1 QTGRGFTHRGGCLD
15 GLAQDLAMRFA
26 FRIAVVEVVLLGA
39 RRGDLIE
46 GRVGDVLADLSQG
59 GNLGA
64 AVHLDV
70 ADRAVI
76 LRRQELRQRIPC
88 FVHVVVTVEDRKS
101 QLRCHLTP
109 PRGGPPRMRKT
120 LTSSAYEENML
131 LLFCM

>member
-1 QTGRGFTHRGGCLD
+1 
-15 GLAQDLAMRFA
+15 MRFA

-59 GNLGA
+59 GDLGA

-76 LRRQELRQRIPC
+76 LGRQELRQRIAGL
-88 FVHVVVTVEDRKS
+88 VHVVIAIEDRKT
-101 QLRCHLTP
+101 QLRCH
-109 PRGGPPRMRKT
+109 
-120 LTSSAYEENML
+120 
-131 LLFCM
+131 